1 MQRDFFVFCESC
13 GERHNV
19 KDVKFLNI
27 EEDMLGR
34 NVMEFEC
41 PETASDVKSL
51 VFGR

>member
-1 MQRDFFVFCESC
+1 MQRDFFVFCASC

-34 NVMEFEC
+34 DVMEFEC
-41 PETASDVKSL
+41 PETFSNVKSL